1 MDEMDGMKDG
11 EKLVQV
17 CRQSA
22 SSFLA
27 LEAVQGILIASE
39 ADSARMTSNITL
51 PYRENQL
58 RPFDPG

>member
-1 MDEMDGMKDG
+1 MKDG